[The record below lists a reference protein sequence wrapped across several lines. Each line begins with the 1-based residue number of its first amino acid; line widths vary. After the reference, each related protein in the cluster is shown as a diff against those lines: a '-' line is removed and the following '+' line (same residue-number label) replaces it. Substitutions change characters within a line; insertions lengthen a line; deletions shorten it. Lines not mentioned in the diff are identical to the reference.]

1 MNLALLVKLI
11 TQLAAFAET
20 KPGSKGRT
28 KNLSMAAL
36 LGICS
41 TILFYSAKIPG
52 EITALRADVHKFDT
66 RLAVIEHEL
75 RIAGASTNAAPDVD
89 QLATTSSPGADA
101 RTRFTFTRK
110 GDL

>member
-1 MNLALLVKLI
+1 MNLALVLKLI
-11 TQLAAFAET
+11 TQLAAFAES
-20 KPGSKGRT
+20 KPGSKGRA

-41 TILFYSAKIPG
+41 TILFYSAGTPEKL
-52 EITALRADVHKFDT
+52 ANLDK

-75 RIAGASTNAAPDVD
+75 RISNAVATATNAPLKGLPTQAGSTP
-89 QLATTSSPGADA
+89 ADPRA
-101 RTRFTFTRK
+101 KALTFLRK

>member
-20 KPGSKGRT
+20 RPGSKGRT

-41 TILFYSAKIPG
+41 TILFYSAGTPEKL
-52 EITALRADVHKFDT
+52 ANLDK

-75 RIAGASTNAAPDVD
+75 RISNVAATATNPPPELASVQPG
-89 QLATTSSPGADA
+89 SSPANA
-101 RTRFTFTRK
+101 RAKALSFLRK
-110 GDL
+110 GDQ